1 MRPSSRTQVSW
12 SECCSRQA
20 PRARPSDSAL
30 AGKGE
35 SAPLPRISIQQ
46 TDPGWLPEFQAE
58 PRTRLRGRGSR
69 TPSSRPG
76 GPPLPAE
83 ATWPHRGDAASGG
96 ESPGDRSGPGLDGA
110 ARTFERQAVT
120 RQPQGNPLGCTPLVA
135 NGSGHPSELGGTRR
149 TGNGALGGP
158 KAHRKL
164 QTHPSLA
171 SQGSKKSKG
180 STKSAASQIPLQAQE
195 APGRLACRLLRPL
208 HPVLPVLRVPDAVQ
222 HRPGLRHVRL
232 LQLRGLVPL
241 LLLLRLRR
249 VCRLRPALRPGL
261 RHPGRL
267 LRVGRLPGDLHGV
280 LWALLLLLTRGV
292 PGCHT
297 RLDRPLPRA
306 SPTLPEPSRNPS
318 PVRVRC
324 RSSLLVSLDN
334 ST

>member
-1 MRPSSRTQVSW
+1 MSQVSGQRPPH
-12 SECCSRQA
+12 CDA
-20 PRARPSDSAL
+20 PHGAPSAAPGPAQTLSLLPGLEVVTGSAQPAESAL
-30 AGKGE
+30 EEGSLE
-35 SAPLPRISIQQ
+35 EVAPFMPQSN
-46 TDPGWLPEFQAE
+46 
-58 PRTRLRGRGSR
+58 
-69 TPSSRPG
+69 
-76 GPPLPAE
+76 
-83 ATWPHRGDAASGG
+83 
-96 ESPGDRSGPGLDGA
+96 GPGASQALDS
-110 ARTFERQAVT
+110 TDLDIPTEAVT